1 MTIAISLKVDDGVIL
16 ASDSASSLMV
26 RDPQGK
32 TGVGNIYNTANKV
45 FNLRKGL
52 PIGAI
57 TWGAGSIGNAS
68 ISTLIKDLR
77 KRFSGEDP
85 AHNDWHIDPDNYT
98 VQEVAV
104 RLKEFIFDEL
114 YQPAFASWKD
124 KPVLGFMVVGYSA
137 NEKLAEE
144 FKIDIANG
152 TCAGP
157 VLIRQKPD
165 SGVTW
170 SGEPEAINRL
180 MFGVAGQLP
189 NVLVTQLGI
198 QPANVQTAIAAIQQ
212 ACQAP
217 LVMPAMPIQDAIDLA
232 EFFVDLTIKFS
243 KFNMG
248 APTVGGPIEIAAI
261 TKHEGFKWVKR
272 KHYFDAEL
280 NPEYT

>member
-16 ASDSASSLMV
+16 AADSATSLMV
-26 RDPQGK
+26 CDPQGH

-77 KRFSGEDP
+77 KRFLGEIQDFSE
-85 AHNDWHIDPDNYT
+85 WHIDPEAYT
-98 VQEVAV
+98 IEEAAN
-104 RLKEFIFDEL
+104 RLKEYIFDEL
-114 YQPAFASWKD
+114 YTPEFSSWPE
-124 KPVLGFMVVGYSA
+124 KPTLGFIVAGYSA
-137 NEKLAEE
+137 NEGMAEE
-144 FKIDIANG
+144 YQIDIVNG
-152 TCAGP
+152 NCNGP
-157 VLIRQKPD
+157 RLVRPKKD
-165 SGVTW
+165 SGATW

-180 MFGVAGQLP
+180 MSGVAGKLP
-189 NVLVTQLGI
+189 DVLVSQLGI
-198 QPANVQTAIAAIQQ
+198 QPQNIPTAIGAIQQ

-232 EFFVDLTIKFS
+232 EFLIDLTIKFS
-243 KFNMG
+243 RFNMG

-272 KHYFDAEL
+272 KHYFNNNL
-280 NPEYT
+280 NPEVV

>member
-16 ASDSASSLMV
+16 ASDSATSLMI
-26 RDPQGK
+26 RDPQGN

-77 KRFSGEDP
+77 KRYSGEDS
-85 AHNDWHIDPDNYT
+85 AHTDWHIDPDNYT
-98 VQEVAV
+98 VQEVAKK
-104 RLKEFIFDEL
+104 LKEFIFDEL
-114 YQPAFASWKD
+114 YTPAFASWAD
-124 KPVLGFMVVGYSA
+124 KPVLGFMVAGYSA

-144 FKIDIANG
+144 YKIDIKNG
-152 TCAGP
+152 ACNGP
-157 VLIRQKPD
+157 VLIRQKSD

-180 MFGVAGQLP
+180 MFGIAGQLP
-189 NVLVTQLGI
+189 NVLVNQLGL
-198 QPANVQTAIAAIQQ
+198 QPANVQTAITAIQQ
-212 ACQAP
+212 ACHAP
-217 LVMPAMPIQDAIDLA
+217 LVMPAMPMQDAIDLA
-232 EFFVDLTIKFS
+232 EFFIDLTIKFS

-272 KHYFDAEL
+272 KHYFDTKL
-280 NPEYT
+280 NPEES